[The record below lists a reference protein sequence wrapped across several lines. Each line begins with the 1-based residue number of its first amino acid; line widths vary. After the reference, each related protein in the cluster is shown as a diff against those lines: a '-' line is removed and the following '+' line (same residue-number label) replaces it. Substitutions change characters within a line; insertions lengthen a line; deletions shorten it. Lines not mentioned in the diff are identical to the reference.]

1 MERDSIDLGTVK
13 VSRLFRKYF
22 IPTLIGMLNI
32 AVATTVEGVFVGHK
46 LGNDGIAAVNLV
58 IPLMLLFTGIGL
70 MLGIGC
76 SVVASIHLAKGNVKA
91 ARINVTQ
98 AFIAGSL
105 IVILPSLLMLIF
117 PRQTALILGSSESL
131 MPMTVDYLVWLLPGF
146 LFNMWID
153 IGLFVIRLD
162 GSPRVAMFSSVVA
175 GALCVL
181 MEWLFIFVFE
191 WGIVGAAVGAALSM
205 FVGAAIVAGYLVF
218 KVKVL
223 KFYRLKWSRKSL
235 CISMRNIGYQSR
247 IGSSALLGEATM
259 VVFMFVGNH
268 VFMSYLGDDG
278 VGAFGIAC
286 YYMPFVF
293 MIGNAIAQSVQ
304 PIISYNYGAGNT
316 DRVNEAF
323 RLSVKTAIICGV
335 ASTVA
340 FVWFPA
346 ALVALFVDVSIPAA
360 GIAIDGFPY
369 IGAGF
374 VCYVTNLAVIGYYQ
388 SVERLT
394 PATVFAVLRG
404 FAILVPAFLI
414 MPAVLGTNGM
424 WLAMPFS
431 EIVTFAAIVV
441 FLVYERHKACTR
453 SMPR

>member
-1 MERDSIDLGTVK
+1 
-13 VSRLFRKYF
+13 
-22 IPTLIGMLNI
+22 
-32 AVATTVEGVFVGHK
+32 
-46 LGNDGIAAVNLV
+46 
-58 IPLMLLFTGIGL
+58 
-70 MLGIGC
+70 
-76 SVVASIHLAKGNVKA
+76 
-91 ARINVTQ
+91 
-98 AFIAGSL
+98 
-105 IVILPSLLMLIF
+105 
-117 PRQTALILGSSESL
+117 

-235 CISMRNIGYQSR
+235 RISMRNIGYQSR

-441 FLVYERHKACTR
+441 FLVYERRKACTR

>member
-181 MEWLFIFVFE
+181 SEWKRYVFPHPTVGEIFRE
-191 WGIVGAAVGAALSM
+191 L
-205 FVGAAIVAGYLVF
+205 
-218 KVKVL
+218 
-223 KFYRLKWSRKSL
+223 
-235 CISMRNIGYQSR
+235 
-247 IGSSALLGEATM
+247 
-259 VVFMFVGNH
+259 
-268 VFMSYLGDDG
+268 
-278 VGAFGIAC
+278 
-286 YYMPFVF
+286 
-293 MIGNAIAQSVQ
+293 
-304 PIISYNYGAGNT
+304 
-316 DRVNEAF
+316 
-323 RLSVKTAIICGV
+323 
-335 ASTVA
+335 
-340 FVWFPA
+340 
-346 ALVALFVDVSIPAA
+346 
-360 GIAIDGFPY
+360 
-369 IGAGF
+369 
-374 VCYVTNLAVIGYYQ
+374 
-388 SVERLT
+388 
-394 PATVFAVLRG
+394 
-404 FAILVPAFLI
+404 
-414 MPAVLGTNGM
+414 
-424 WLAMPFS
+424 
-431 EIVTFAAIVV
+431 
-441 FLVYERHKACTR
+441 
-453 SMPR
+453 

>member
-105 IVILPSLLMLIF
+105 IVILPSLLMLVF

-223 KFYRLKWSRKSL
+223 KFYRLKWSRKSFR
-235 CISMRNIGYQSR
+235 ISMRNIGYQSR

-278 VGAFGIAC
+278 VGASA
-286 YYMPFVF
+286 
-293 MIGNAIAQSVQ
+293 
-304 PIISYNYGAGNT
+304 
-316 DRVNEAF
+316 
-323 RLSVKTAIICGV
+323 
-335 ASTVA
+335 
-340 FVWFPA
+340 
-346 ALVALFVDVSIPAA
+346 
-360 GIAIDGFPY
+360 
-369 IGAGF
+369 
-374 VCYVTNLAVIGYYQ
+374 
-388 SVERLT
+388 
-394 PATVFAVLRG
+394 
-404 FAILVPAFLI
+404 
-414 MPAVLGTNGM
+414 
-424 WLAMPFS
+424 
-431 EIVTFAAIVV
+431 
-441 FLVYERHKACTR
+441 
-453 SMPR
+453 

>member
-1 MERDSIDLGTVK
+1 M
-13 VSRLFRKYF
+13 
-22 IPTLIGMLNI
+22 
-32 AVATTVEGVFVGHK
+32 
-46 LGNDGIAAVNLV
+46 
-58 IPLMLLFTGIGL
+58 
-70 MLGIGC
+70 
-76 SVVASIHLAKGNVKA
+76 
-91 ARINVTQ
+91 
-98 AFIAGSL
+98 
-105 IVILPSLLMLIF
+105 
-117 PRQTALILGSSESL
+117 
-131 MPMTVDYLVWLLPGF
+131 
-146 LFNMWID
+146 
-153 IGLFVIRLD
+153 
-162 GSPRVAMFSSVVA
+162 
-175 GALCVL
+175 
-181 MEWLFIFVFE
+181 
-191 WGIVGAAVGAALSM
+191 
-205 FVGAAIVAGYLVF
+205 
-218 KVKVL
+218 KVL
-223 KFYRLKWSRKSL
+223 KFYRLKWSRKSFR
-235 CISMRNIGYQSR
+235 ISMRNIGYQSR

-431 EIVTFAAIVV
+431 EIVTFVAIVV
-441 FLVYERHKACTR
+441 FLVYERRKACTR

>member
-181 MEWLFIFVFE
+181 MEWLFIFVFG

-235 CISMRNIGYQSR
+235 RISMRNIGYQSR

-441 FLVYERHKACTR
+441 FLVYERRKACTR